1 MKDRLLGG
9 RGDDAEVGGEGVG
22 VPEGAFIAGGGVAV
36 EVEAWWRGAGWIAVI
51 APGHG
56 AAIWESEWLC
66 WGWHT
71 EASDI
76 LSLN

>member
-1 MKDRLLGG
+1 
-9 RGDDAEVGGEGVG
+9 
-22 VPEGAFIAGGGVAV
+22 VPEGALVARGGVVV
-36 EVEAWWRGAGWIAVI
+36 EVEDWWGGAGWIAVF

-71 EASDI
+71 KAFDI
-76 LSLN
+76 LPPQLIPRECGERIVLNTNENAK